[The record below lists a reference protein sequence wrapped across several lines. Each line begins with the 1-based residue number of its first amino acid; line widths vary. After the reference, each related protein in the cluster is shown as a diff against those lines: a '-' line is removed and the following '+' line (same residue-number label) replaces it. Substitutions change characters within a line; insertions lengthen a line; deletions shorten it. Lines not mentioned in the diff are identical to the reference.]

1 MTILYISLYKNRMT
15 VRNLDNG
22 CEFSGSGAFS
32 NQRLL
37 VAQFFAARDV
47 LYTLI
52 QQQKAEN
59 WLARLLKIKRFR
71 ILVDAM
77 ELNEG
82 GLSQVEERAIM
93 EMVAGAASMRYRQLE
108 VRCSSHVRSDVEVR
122 ALLANAGA

>member
-15 VRNLDNG
+15 VRNLDDSR
-22 CEFSGSGAFS
+22 EYSGSGAFS

-37 VAQFFAARDV
+37 VAQFFAAHDV
-47 LYTLI
+47 LYPLI
-52 QQQKAEN
+52 QQQKGEN
-59 WLARLLKIKRFR
+59 WLARLLKRKCFR

-93 EMVAGAASMRYRQLE
+93 EMVASAVSMRYRQLE
-108 VRCSSHVRSDVEVR
+108 VRCSSHVRNDVEVR
-122 ALLANAGA
+122 ALLANSTS

>member
-1 MTILYISLYKNRMT
+1 MTTLYISLYKNRMT

-22 CEFSGSGAFS
+22 REFSGSGGFS

-47 LYTLI
+47 LSALI
-52 QQQKAEN
+52 QQQKPEN
-59 WLARLLKIKRFR
+59 WLTRVLRKRRFR

-93 EMVAGAASMRYRQLE
+93 EMVAVAVSMRYRQLE
-108 VRCSSHVRSDVEVR
+108 VRCSSHVRSDVEVH
-122 ALLANAGA
+122 ALLANGSV